1 MYISS
6 FQINNYKSYYRAETL
21 QLSPG
26 INIVIGQNNVGKTAL
41 LEGLGLHF
49 PSNVHRSSRLK
60 RRGRSRDN
68 NLSWATVSFTINRD
82 ELWEILRDMPREFG
96 VPLPNR
102 EDIYLANNNAMLH
115 ENEHVMRFL
124 DSVFRQD
131 QFTFQVRLEAL
142 GDNKHQMQIARFPS
156 WGQYEPGGYPDK
168 RSFAFYSI
176 TDDDQMLLGKLQDDS
191 PDDLDFGLSIA
202 EVLKKRIYS
211 FRAERFA
218 VASYKTGN
226 NVRLEPDASNLAEVL
241 ENLQGQDPGKF
252 RQLNNY
258 LRDVFPQVN
267 GISVRHDLGNALH
280 RQIVIYDDDSFNKED
295 AVPLS
300 DSGTGIGQVL
310 AMLYV
315 LVASE
320 YPQTIIIDEPQ
331 SFLHPGAV
339 RKLFEIFYAH
349 SQHQYIIAT
358 HMPNVIAA
366 TKPTTVVLVQKER
379 KQESKFRLIDISD
392 TEHLRLTLHE
402 VGARLSDVFGADHIL
417 WVEGPTERD
426 CFPLIL
432 EKLRPQRLRGTEFV
446 PVLSVDET
454 LGKDADRVIRI
465 YQQLSQGRGLLP
477 PAVGFIFDRECRPD
491 AKIADLERSMNRTV
505 RFIPRRMFENYLLK
519 PEAIESVLVDVAGL
533 SKKQVSALKIE
544 KWLDREIKKPKYY
557 CGKLIE
563 KEPWVKFVDGATLL
577 DNLFTHFSDTK
588 LSYENKKIEY
598 GVKLTKWLLDND
610 PADLEEI
617 AKLVQALLPK
627 ESKVSG

>member
-6 FQINNYKSYYRAETL
+6 FQLNNYKSYYRAETL
-21 QLSPG
+21 ELSPG
-26 INIVIGQNNVGKTAL
+26 INIVVGQNNVGKTAL
-41 LEGLGLHF
+41 LEGLGLNF

-60 RRGRSRDN
+60 KRGSSRDN
-68 NLSWATVSFTINRD
+68 NLSWATVSFTISRD

-96 VPLPNR
+96 VPLPSK
-102 EDIYLANNNAMLH
+102 EEIFLANDNAMLH

-124 DSVFRQD
+124 DPVFSQD

-156 WGQYEPGGYPDK
+156 WGQYKPGGYPDK

-176 TDDDQMLLGKLQDDS
+176 TDDDKRLLNKLQDDS

-202 EVLKKRIYS
+202 EVLRRRIYS

-226 NVRLEPDASNLAEVL
+226 NLRLESDASNLAEVL

-252 RQLNNY
+252 SRLNSY
-258 LRDVFPQVN
+258 LRDVFPQVY
-267 GISVRHDLGNALH
+267 GISVRHDLGNALN
-280 RQIVIYDDDSFNKED
+280 RQIVIYDDDSLNKED
-295 AVPLS
+295 AVPLN

-320 YPQTIIIDEPQ
+320 YPQTIVIDEPQ

-349 SQHQYIIAT
+349 AQHQYIIAT

-366 TKPTTVVLVQKER
+366 AKPATVVLVQKER

-392 TEHLRLTLHE
+392 TEQLRLTLHE
-402 VGARLSDVFGADHIL
+402 VGARLSDVFGADYIL
-417 WVEGPTERD
+417 WVEGPTERE

-432 EKLRPQRLRGTEFV
+432 ERLRPQRLRGTEFV

-465 YQQLSQGRGLLP
+465 YQQLSQGHGLLP
-477 PAVGFIFDRECRPD
+477 PAIGFIFDRECRTD
-491 AKIADLERSMNRTV
+491 TKITDLERNVNRTV
-505 RFIPRRMFENYLLK
+505 KLIPRRMFENYLLK
-519 PEAIESVLVDVAGL
+519 PEAIEAVLLDAGL
-533 SKKQVSALKIE
+533 SKKRVSALKIE
-544 KWLDREIKKPKYY
+544 KWLNREIKKPKYY
-557 CGKLIE
+557 CSNLTE
-563 KEPWVKFVDGATLL
+563 KEPWVKFIDGATLL

-588 LSYENKKIEY
+588 LSYENRKVEY
-598 GVKLTKWLLDND
+598 GVKLTMWLLDNA

-617 AKLVQALLPK
+617 AKLVQSLLPK
-627 ESKVSG
+627 DSKALR

>member
-6 FQINNYKSYYRAETL
+6 FQLNNYKSYYRAETL
-21 QLSPG
+21 ELSPG
-26 INIVIGQNNVGKTAL
+26 INIVVGQNNVGKTAL

-60 RRGRSRDN
+60 RRDNSRDN
-68 NLSWATVSFTINRD
+68 NLSWAIVSFTISRE
-82 ELWEILRDMPREFG
+82 ELWEILRDMQREFG
-96 VPLPNR
+96 VPIPDKK
-102 EDIYLANNNAMLH
+102 EIFLANDNAMLH
-115 ENEHVMRFL
+115 ENEHVTRFL
-124 DSVFRQD
+124 DPVFNRD
-131 QFTFQVRLEAL
+131 QFTFQIRLEAI

-156 WGQYEPGGYPDK
+156 WGQYKSGGYPGK
-168 RSFAFYSI
+168 RPFAFYSI
-176 TDDDQMLLGKLQDDS
+176 MDDDKLVLDKLQDNA

-252 RQLNNY
+252 RQLNSY

-320 YPQTIIIDEPQ
+320 YPQTIVIDEPQ

-366 TKPTTVVLVQKER
+366 AKPATVVLVQKER

-417 WVEGPTERD
+417 WVEGPTERE

-432 EKLRPQRLRGTEFV
+432 ERLRPQRLRGTEFV

-465 YQQLSQGRGLLP
+465 YQQLSHGRGLLP
-477 PAVGFIFDRECRPD
+477 PAIGFIFDRECRTD
-491 AKIADLERSMNRTV
+491 TKITDLERNVNRTV
-505 RFIPRRMFENYLLK
+505 KLIPRRMFENYLLK
-519 PEAIESVLVDVAGL
+519 PEAIEAALLDAGL
-533 SKKQVSALKIE
+533 SSKRVSALKIE
-544 KWLDREIKKPKYY
+544 KWLSREIKKPKYY
-557 CGKLIE
+557 CSNLTE

-577 DNLFTHFSDTK
+577 DNLFTHFSDAK
-588 LSYENKKIEY
+588 LSYENKKVEY
-598 GVKLTKWLLDND
+598 GVKLTSWLLDND
-610 PADLEEI
+610 SADLEEI
-617 AKLVQALLPK
+617 AKLIQSLLPK
-627 ESKVSG
+627 DSKVSR